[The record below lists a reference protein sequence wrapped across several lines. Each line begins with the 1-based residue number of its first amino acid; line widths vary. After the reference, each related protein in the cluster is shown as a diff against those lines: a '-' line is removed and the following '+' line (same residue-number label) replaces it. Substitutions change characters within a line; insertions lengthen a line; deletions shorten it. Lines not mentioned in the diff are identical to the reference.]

1 MKKKEYQLY
10 ITTRYMIRIKENN
23 TYIIQMQGN
32 ISYLI
37 RIKEYISY
45 MIRIALLYDEKRIS
59 AMLQK
64 TNN

>member
-1 MKKKEYQLY
+1 MKKRKYQLY

-59 AMLQK
+59 AML
-64 TNN
+64 

>member
-10 ITTRYMIRIKENN
+10 ITTRYMILIKENN
-23 TYIIQMQGN
+23 AYIIQMLQGN

-59 AMLQK
+59 AML
-64 TNN
+64 

>member
-10 ITTRYMIRIKENN
+10 ITTRYRIRIKENN
-23 TYIIQMQGN
+23 TYIIQVQGN

-59 AMLQK
+59 AML
-64 TNN
+64 

>member
-1 MKKKEYQLY
+1 
-10 ITTRYMIRIKENN
+10 MILIKENN

-59 AMLQK
+59 AML
-64 TNN
+64 

>member
-1 MKKKEYQLY
+1 MKKRISAIYYYQVYDTNKRKQHL
-10 ITTRYMIRIKENN
+10 
-23 TYIIQMQGN
+23 YIIQMQGN

-59 AMLQK
+59 AML
-64 TNN
+64 

>member
-1 MKKKEYQLY
+1 MKKEYQLY

-59 AMLQK
+59 AML
-64 TNN
+64 

>member
-1 MKKKEYQLY
+1 
-10 ITTRYMIRIKENN
+10 MILIKENN
-23 TYIIQMQGN
+23 AYIIQMLQGN

>member
-1 MKKKEYQLY
+1 MKKRISATAVY

-59 AMLQK
+59 AML
-64 TNN
+64 

>member
-59 AMLQK
+59 AML
-64 TNN
+64 

>member
-1 MKKKEYQLY
+1 MKKKEFQLY

-59 AMLQK
+59 AML
-64 TNN
+64 